1 LTSQQKVHRFEVEI
15 APHLGAAYN
24 LARGLTGR
32 HEDAEDVVQDAF
44 LRAFSAIDTLRG
56 ETAKPWV
63 LKIVRNTAMTWL
75 TRRGNAA
82 APVADEEAIERACE
96 PSAGPEA
103 QVLAACDR
111 ELVCGA
117 LEEIAPEF
125 REALVLRE
133 LEGLSYK
140 EIAAITGAPIGTVM
154 SRLARGREWLK
165 RRLATPGKAA
175 GR

>member
-1 LTSQQKVHRFEVEI
+1 LTTQQKVHRFEVEI

-24 LARGLTGR
+24 LARWLTGR
-32 HEDAEDVVQDAF
+32 HEDAEDVVQDAL
-44 LRAFSAIDTLRG
+44 LRAFSAIETLRG

-63 LKIVRNTAMTWL
+63 LKIVRNTALTWM
-75 TRRGNAA
+75 TRRGNRG
-82 APVADEEAIERACE
+82 APVADEEAVERACE
-96 PSAGPEA
+96 PSAGPEEL
-103 QVLAACDR
+103 VLAACDR
-111 ELVCGA
+111 ERVREA
-117 LEEIAPEF
+117 LEEIGPEF

-140 EIAAITGAPIGTVM
+140 EIAAITGAPLGTVM

>member
-24 LARGLTGR
+24 LARWLTGR

-63 LKIVRNTAMTWL
+63 LKIVRNTAMTWIM
-75 TRRGNAA
+75 RRGNAA
-82 APVADEEAIERACE
+82 TPVADEEAVERACE

-103 QVLAACDR
+103 LVLAACDR
-111 ELVCGA
+111 ERVRGA

>member
-1 LTSQQKVHRFEVEI
+1 VGTRGRGWRTSSSARRAKRRC
-15 APHLGAAYN
+15 GA
-24 LARGLTGR
+24 TSSGR
-32 HEDAEDVVQDAF
+32 
-44 LRAFSAIDTLRG
+44 
-56 ETAKPWV
+56 
-63 LKIVRNTAMTWL
+63 
-75 TRRGNAA
+75 
-82 APVADEEAIERACE
+82 
-96 PSAGPEA
+96 
-103 QVLAACDR
+103 DR
-111 ELVCGA
+111 ELVRGA

-165 RRLATPGKAA
+165 RRLATPGRAA